1 MWTVASNY
9 EPSAN
14 IKTGATLTAGN
25 SELLTLAILPPKQ
38 GASTSSDTETILYK
52 DCVVTAFSWSGDM
65 TDDGGLVK
73 YSATLKTY
81 SPVALEQD
89 GSGYTVAAYS
99 MNTAQTLS
107 MADWAA
113 SANRMICGQ
122 AHLMLNSFTFNIEND
137 AVFLG
142 RGSSGV
148 CEAVSRGGEF
158 SSTADF
164 NVKYDANSAALLN
177 LFQAATTGASTGITK
192 MSNASTP
199 ASGTDWGFLMAGSV
213 FSSIALSEG
222 DIMNVDVS
230 VKLVGAGNGETTTCL
245 TVAD

>member
-1 MWTVASNY
+1 M
-9 EPSAN
+9 
-14 IKTGATLTAGN
+14 TAGN

-38 GASTSSDTETILYK
+38 GASTPSSTEGIIYK

-89 GSGYTVAAYS
+89 VDSVTVAAYS
-99 MNTAQTLS
+99 MNSAQTLS
-107 MADWAA
+107 MGDWAA

-148 CEAVSRGGEF
+148 CEAVSRGG
-158 SSTADF
+158 A
-164 NVKYDANSAALLN
+164 
-177 LFQAATTGASTGITK
+177 
-192 MSNASTP
+192 
-199 ASGTDWGFLMAGSV
+199 
-213 FSSIALSEG
+213 
-222 DIMNVDVS
+222 VS
-230 VKLVGAGNGETTTCL
+230 YTHLTLPTSDLV
-245 TVAD
+245 